1 MKMILAIVSHDDSS
15 DVISG
20 LTESG
25 FMVTKIATIGGFLK
39 KDNTTIILGV
49 DDEKVDSAIKIIY
62 NKSHSRKQMVPVPVV
77 MEHGLAYTSEGLID
91 VTVGGATIFVLGVE
105 RFEKM

>member
-1 MKMILAIVSHDDSS
+1 MKMILAIVNHDDSG
-15 DVISG
+15 DVIGG
-20 LTESG
+20 LTEGG

-49 DDEKVDSAIKIIY
+49 DDEKVDSAIEIIY
-62 NKSHSRKQMVPVPVV
+62 SKSHSRQQMVPVVT
-77 MEHGLAYTSEGLID
+77 EHGFAYSPETLLE
-91 VTVGGATIFVLGVE
+91 VTVGGATIFVLDVE